1 MWVIFLLSAVGFA
14 IGALILFSIGWL
26 VIHKIEMHINRQ
38 DDDYENEKENKK
50 EEDNKKI
57 TEMYLMD
64 DDKPIMQIS
73 DIQDSDLQY
82 EYNTKYKS
90 RLEYKTLLDRYGGSF
105 CIDISE
111 SIDYQKILKV
121 FGVDESKIPDKY
133 DMEVSKLIPCRWH
146 KKKRIN
152 KKMLKKHGHPNYV
165 HKFETVKGWRL
176 HSYTNGEFEF
186 VKDGDKL
193 LKMLKLQDL

>member
-1 MWVIFLLSAVGFA
+1 M
-14 IGALILFSIGWL
+14 
-26 VIHKIEMHINRQ
+26 IEKYQ
-38 DDDYENEKENKK
+38 
-50 EEDNKKI
+50 
-57 TEMYLMD
+57 
-64 DDKPIMQIS
+64 
-73 DIQDSDLQY
+73 
-82 EYNTKYKS
+82 YNTKYKNEHYN
-90 RLEYKTLLDRYGGSF
+90 EYIKECEKLYGSPCTLDLQKECDVKMFHYLVA
-105 CIDISE
+105 IDEARVPDAYDI
-111 SIDYQKILKV
+111 KV
-121 FGVDESKIPDKY
+121 FMV
-133 DMEVSKLIPCRWH
+133 IPCRWH

>member
-1 MWVIFLLSAVGFA
+1 
-14 IGALILFSIGWL
+14 
-26 VIHKIEMHINRQ
+26 
-38 DDDYENEKENKK
+38 
-50 EEDNKKI
+50 
-57 TEMYLMD
+57 MYLMD

-152 KKMLKKHGHPNYV
+152 KKMLKKHGHPNYI
-165 HKFETVKGWRL
+165 KRWETVKGWKL
-176 HSYTNGEFEF
+176 NSYTNGEFEF
-186 VKDGDKL
+186 IKDGDKL
-193 LKMLKLQDL
+193 

>member
-1 MWVIFLLSAVGFA
+1 MNF
-14 IGALILFSIGWL
+14 
-26 VIHKIEMHINRQ
+26 M
-38 DDDYENEKENKK
+38 ENKK

-152 KKMLKKHGHPNYV
+152 KKMLKKHGHPNYI
-165 HKFETVKGWRL
+165 KR
-176 HSYTNGEFEF
+176 
-186 VKDGDKL
+186 
-193 LKMLKLQDL
+193 

>member
-1 MWVIFLLSAVGFA
+1 M
-14 IGALILFSIGWL
+14 
-26 VIHKIEMHINRQ
+26 IEKYQ
-38 DDDYENEKENKK
+38 
-50 EEDNKKI
+50 
-57 TEMYLMD
+57 
-64 DDKPIMQIS
+64 
-73 DIQDSDLQY
+73 
-82 EYNTKYKS
+82 YNTKYKNEHYN
-90 RLEYKTLLDRYGGSF
+90 EYIKECEKLYGSPCILDLQKECDVKMF
-105 CIDISE
+105 HDLVAIDEARVPDAYDI
-111 SIDYQKILKV
+111 KV
-121 FGVDESKIPDKY
+121 FMV
-133 DMEVSKLIPCRWH
+133 IPCRWH

>member
-1 MWVIFLLSAVGFA
+1 MNF
-14 IGALILFSIGWL
+14 
-26 VIHKIEMHINRQ
+26 M
-38 DDDYENEKENKK
+38 ENKK

-152 KKMLKKHGHPNYV
+152 KKMLKKHGHPNYI
-165 HKFETVKGWRL
+165 KRWETVKGWKL
-176 HSYTNGEFEF
+176 NSYTNGEFEF
-186 VKDGDKL
+186 IKDGDKL
-193 LKMLKLQDL
+193 

>member
-1 MWVIFLLSAVGFA
+1 MNFV
-14 IGALILFSIGWL
+14 
-26 VIHKIEMHINRQ
+26 
-38 DDDYENEKENKK
+38 ENKK

-64 DDKPIMQIS
+64 DNKPIMQIS

-152 KKMLKKHGHPNYV
+152 KKMLKKHGHPNYI
-165 HKFETVKGWRL
+165 KRWETIKGWKL
-176 HSYTNGEFEF
+176 NSYTNGEFEF
-186 VKDGDKL
+186 VKDGDEW
-193 LKMLKLQDL
+193 

>member
-1 MWVIFLLSAVGFA
+1 MNFV
-14 IGALILFSIGWL
+14 
-26 VIHKIEMHINRQ
+26 
-38 DDDYENEKENKK
+38 ENKK

-133 DMEVSKLIPCRWH
+133 DMKVSKLIPCRWH

-152 KKMLKKHGHPNYV
+152 KKMLKKHGHPNYI
-165 HKFETVKGWRL
+165 KRWETVKGWKL
-176 HSYTNGEFEF
+176 NSYTNGEFEF
-186 VKDGDKL
+186 IKDGDKL
-193 LKMLKLQDL
+193 

>member
-1 MWVIFLLSAVGFA
+1 M
-14 IGALILFSIGWL
+14 
-26 VIHKIEMHINRQ
+26 
-38 DDDYENEKENKK
+38 ENKK

-152 KKMLKKHGHPNYV
+152 KKMLKKHGHPNYI
-165 HKFETVKGWRL
+165 KRWETVKGWKL
-176 HSYTNGEFEF
+176 NSYTNGEFEF
-186 VKDGDKL
+186 IKDGDKL
-193 LKMLKLQDL
+193 